1 MGQQLDSVRKE
12 FSILKEFQSSNCSHL
27 PEIVWSPSGGQQ
39 LGIVPS
45 GKPIE
50 FREAQSVS
58 RKIVIQLMDGLE
70 FLHNL
75 GSVHQDICPSN
86 LILHSSESGINL
98 VIIDYEN
105 AVLVKEVSNGVDYF
119 GGFISWPIRLL
130 KSNDSNYIPTPEDDL
145 LHMLFPQHFG
155 SFSAS
160 KIGTVDSDKQLR
172 LIKLWEDIEK
182 SRVWGSFLKAA
193 NE

>member
-1 MGQQLDSVRKE
+1 MP
-12 FSILKEFQSSNCSHL
+12 C
-27 PEIVWSPSGGQQ
+27 
-39 LGIVPS
+39 

-75 GSVHQDICPSN
+75 GIVHRDIRPSN
-86 LILHSSESGINL
+86 LILHSSDSGINL

-105 AVLVKEVSNGVDYF
+105 DVLVKEVSNGVDYF
-119 GGFISWPIRLL
+119 GGFISWPVRLL
-130 KSNDSNYIPTPEDDL
+130 KSNDSNYIPMPEDDL
-145 LHMLFPQHFG
+145 FASILVVLHMLFPQHFS

-160 KIGTVDSDKQLR
+160 KIGTVDSDERLR

-182 SRVWGSFLKAA
+182 SRVWGSFLKAV
-193 NE
+193 NKQDYSTLKGMVDFFCHVF